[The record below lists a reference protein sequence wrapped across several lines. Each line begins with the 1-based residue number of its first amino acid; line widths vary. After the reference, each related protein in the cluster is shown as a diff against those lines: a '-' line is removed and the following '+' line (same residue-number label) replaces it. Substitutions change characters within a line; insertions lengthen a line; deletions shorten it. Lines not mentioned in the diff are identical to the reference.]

1 MVGLRASETFTALR
15 YRNYRLWFAGQLI
28 SLVGTWMQST
38 AQGFLVYQ
46 LTQSA
51 AYLGYVGFASGLPSW
66 LFTLYGGVIADR
78 LPRRTL
84 LVITQTSMMLLAF
97 ILAALT
103 STSLIQPW
111 EIIFMA
117 FLLGIANAFD
127 APARQSFVLEMVDR
141 EDMTNAIALNST
153 MFNTATV
160 VGPAVAGFSYALLGP
175 AWCFS
180 INGFSFIAVI
190 IALLLMNIRPLPK
203 KEFNTSMTRDLI
215 AGLTYVKSHDIIRM
229 LITNIGI
236 ISLFGLG
243 MMTLMPAWSVDIL
256 RGNAQTNGWLLSSRG
271 AGALIGALMIA
282 ALGRKNIK
290 GKLWT
295 IGSFAL
301 PGIMLIFSSVHW
313 LPFSMAALVG
323 CGWGFMTLANTTNAM
338 VQTYVNDEL
347 RGRVMGIY
355 TLVFFGAMP
364 LGSLLAGIMASWIGE
379 PMTIAL
385 NALVLLAFAMLIWL
399 FKPNMRKLE

>member
-1 MVGLRASETFTALR
+1 
-15 YRNYRLWFAGQLI
+15 
-28 SLVGTWMQST
+28 MQST

-301 PGIMLIFSSVHW
+301 PGIMLIFASVHW

-355 TLVFFGAMP
+355 TLIFFGAMP

>member
-1 MVGLRASETFTALR
+1 
-15 YRNYRLWFAGQLI
+15 
-28 SLVGTWMQST
+28 MQST

-51 AYLGYVGFASGLPSW
+51 AYLGYVSFASGLPSW
-66 LFTLYGGVIADR
+66 LFTLHGGVIADR

-84 LVITQTSMMLLAF
+84 LVITQISMMLLAF

-190 IALLLMNIRPLPK
+190 IALLLMKIGPLPK

-243 MMTLMPAWSVDIL
+243 MMTLMPAWSVVIL

-282 ALGRKNIK
+282 ASGRKNIK

-301 PGIMLIFSSVHW
+301 PGIMIIFANVHW

-338 VQTYVNDEL
+338 VQTYVNDQL

-355 TLVFFGAMP
+355 TLIFFGAMP

-379 PMTIAL
+379 PMTITL

>member
-301 PGIMLIFSSVHW
+301 PGIMLIFASVHW

-355 TLVFFGAMP
+355 TLIFFGAMP

-385 NALVLLAFAMLIWL
+385 NALVLLDFAMLIWL